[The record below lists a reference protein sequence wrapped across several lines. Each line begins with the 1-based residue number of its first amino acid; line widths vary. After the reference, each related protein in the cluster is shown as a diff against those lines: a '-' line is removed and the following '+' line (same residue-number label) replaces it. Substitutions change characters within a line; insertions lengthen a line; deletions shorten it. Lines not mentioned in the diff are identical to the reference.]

1 MRQHPDFRTE
11 SSEVAKSD
19 THLAPATSE
28 ESGEPYYRLV
38 ITTEKGYLGS
48 DPSQNPITP
57 GMGAV
62 VDIRV
67 GVQSVLDFLLRP
79 VLKMTGEAFREP

>member
-1 MRQHPDFRTE
+1 MV
-11 SSEVAKSD
+11 S
-19 THLAPATSE
+19 HLAPDTSE
-28 ESGEPYYRLV
+28 ESGEPFYRLV
-38 ITTEKGYLGS
+38 ITTEKDYLGS
-48 DPSQNPITP
+48 DPSQNQITP

>member
-1 MRQHPDFRTE
+1 
-11 SSEVAKSD
+11 
-19 THLAPATSE
+19 
-28 ESGEPYYRLV
+28 
-38 ITTEKGYLGS
+38 
-48 DPSQNPITP
+48 
-57 GMGAV
+57 MGAV